1 MSVDFSSGRR
11 RSLTLLTGAV
21 VIAGTAALSAGCSSG
36 TKEAPPSAVVIPPSP
51 AEKGVLGGAPPRAY
65 SPGMNAADAISALES
80 EGYTVVVQ
88 TGSGDPG
95 RRNPLSQCKVASADG
110 LRGDTPPA
118 NTTVY
123 LTVAC

>member
-1 MSVDFSSGRR
+1 MSVDFRSGGR
-11 RSLTLLTGAV
+11 RSLTLLAGVV
-21 VIAGTAALSAGCSSG
+21 VIAGTSALSAGCSSS
-36 TKEAPPSAVVIPPSP
+36 TKEAPPSAVVTPPSP
-51 AEKGVLGGAPPRAY
+51 TEKGVLGGAPPRAY

-80 EGYTVVVQ
+80 EGYNVVVQ

-95 RRNPLSQCKVASADG
+95 HRNPLSQCRVSSADG
-110 LRGDTPPA
+110 MRGDHPPA